1 MSSSR
6 WALIQGELEALL
18 PPLPGLPRPLSVAE
32 CATGD
37 VLVTGTSC
45 EHPALIRDPGW
56 LLCCSSGSGSGTW
69 SPSSVTARDWPSTAS
84 SSCQVLGLMAA
95 EPARLV
101 VCSHLGSGT
110 ATLRGPEHHQAL
122 PWQGALQGLAVPPR
136 AGTALTCPL
145 GLFGMSLLLPRKSG
159 ASNPL
164 DLGAVSL
171 PRNSR
176 MPNALQA
183 ELNLLHPRLLC
194 WPGALQTGA
203 GVMSPLWNRCMELL
217 TCVCARS
224 GARPSPC
231 CWGRGTEAG
240 DSTA

>member
-122 PWQGALQGLAVPPR
+122 PWQGALQGLAVPPC
-136 AGTALTCPL
+136 AGTALTCPWGCL
-145 GLFGMSLLLPRKSG
+145 ECPCCCPGSQG
-159 ASNPL
+159 PL
-164 DLGAVSL
+164 
-171 PRNSR
+171 
-176 MPNALQA
+176 
-183 ELNLLHPRLLC
+183 
-194 WPGALQTGA
+194 T
-203 GVMSPLWNRCMELL
+203 LL
-217 TCVCARS
+217 TL
-224 GARPSPC
+224 
-231 CWGRGTEAG
+231 EQ
-240 DSTA
+240 